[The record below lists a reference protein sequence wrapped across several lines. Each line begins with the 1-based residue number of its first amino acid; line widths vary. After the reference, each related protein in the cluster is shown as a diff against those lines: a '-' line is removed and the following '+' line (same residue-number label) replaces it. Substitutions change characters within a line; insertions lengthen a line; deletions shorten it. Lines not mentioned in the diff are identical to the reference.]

1 VSFFPRDYRR
11 YIYSQIKQRQNKRN
25 QNNNQIS
32 LIEVDVAE
40 CIDDDIEFIAGLN
53 IFLAKGNLILNNDD
67 AQMVSFI
74 YQLNLKYR

>member
-1 VSFFPRDYRR
+1 
-11 YIYSQIKQRQNKRN
+11 
-25 QNNNQIS
+25 